1 MWREREKGESLR
13 IVIEKLSRI
22 HIGLGYIY
30 IHASGTHNTVR
41 KEKEKGKVNNLN
53 NYTLSNTP
61 PQAGAYMLYAPSLLQ
76 MYLI

>member
-61 PQAGAYMLYAPSLLQ
+61 LKLEHICYMHQACCKC
-76 MYLI
+76 I

>member
-1 MWREREKGESLR
+1 MLLKNCKEYTLD
-13 IVIEKLSRI
+13 
-22 HIGLGYIY
+22 LGIY
-30 IHASGTHNTVR
+30 THVSGTHNR

-76 MYLI
+76 MYLIIGPLRDLVKISAS